1 MLEFLAANKSGR
13 PKKNARKL
21 GFMDNIASAG
31 KRKRKKRLFCTNCQ
45 KFNHDTADCWKNKS
59 KRQKKTGSNSNNDK
73 QDEDEDLQV
82 LPTSQKGVV
91 KAAL

>member
-1 MLEFLAANKSGR
+1 MHYSLPHTHTFTAHAHAN
-13 PKKNARKL
+13 N
-21 GFMDNIASAG
+21 N
-31 KRKRKKRLFCTNCQ
+31 RKKRMFCSNCQ
-45 KFNHDTADCWKNKS
+45 KFNHNTADCWKNKS